1 MEILK
6 KIFGLGTFLRTLFW
20 KTIIG
25 LLGGSVGAG
34 TVFYDGTKVYMT
46 PKSRLALGSRCTLQ
60 QGAILS
66 AAENAQMKIGEHVYF
81 GEYTVIS
88 ARESIEIG
96 DHSIIATHTF
106 IVDFD
111 HDYEA
116 EAESVYY
123 SFKTRK
129 VTIGTHVWIGAGCQI
144 LKGVTIG
151 DGSVVGAG
159 SVVTKDIPPYSV
171 AVGNPARVIK
181 SGAPKSQNRV

>member
-6 KIFGLGTFLRTLFW
+6 KIFGLGNFFRTCFW
-20 KTIIG
+20 KAVVRF
-25 LLGGSVGAG
+25 LGGSIGPE
-34 TVFYDGTKVYMT
+34 TVFYDGIKIYMT
-46 PKSRLALGSRCTLQ
+46 PKSKLAVGSRCTLQ
-60 QGAILS
+60 QGTVLS
-66 AAENAQMKIGEHVYF
+66 VAENAQLKIGEHVYF
-81 GEYTVIS
+81 GEYTVLS

-96 DHSIIATHTF
+96 DHSIVATHTF
-106 IVDFD
+106 VVDFD

-129 VTIGTHVWIGAGCQI
+129 VKIGAHVWIGAGCQI

-151 DGSVVGAG
+151 DCSVIGAG

-171 AVGNPARVIK
+171 AVGNPARVI
-181 SGAPKSQNRV
+181 SSRDPKALK